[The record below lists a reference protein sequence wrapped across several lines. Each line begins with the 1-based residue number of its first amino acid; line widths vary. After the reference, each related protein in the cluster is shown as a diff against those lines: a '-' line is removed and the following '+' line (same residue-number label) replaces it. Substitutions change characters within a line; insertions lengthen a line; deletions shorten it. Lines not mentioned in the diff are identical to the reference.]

1 MPIMNAKE
9 PSPRILNSGFMK
21 MLNNLPKSR
30 GISVFESSSVAT
42 KKGKSDGTTDVDHKF
57 SPVFAADKF
66 DDENK
71 TKHIV
76 NNKNIIGKV

>member
-1 MPIMNAKE
+1 MKLSNLSHSTLLKTLVCLKLLAILAPTGYPLIMPIMNAKE

-42 KKGKSDGTTDVDHKF
+42 KKG
-57 SPVFAADKF
+57 
-66 DDENK
+66 
-71 TKHIV
+71 
-76 NNKNIIGKV
+76 